1 MMTAGIQS
9 VGAYIPVRRVSN
21 EELSKTVETSDEW
34 IRSHTGI
41 GNRHIASDDE
51 TCSYMATEAAK
62 DALSRANMDKDEIDH
77 IIVATITPDYKDF
90 PATANLVQ
98 KNLGIG
104 NIGSFDVK
112 AACTGFAYGLE
123 LGRGLILGGTAKN
136 IIVIGAEKLSAIT
149 NWKDRSTAV
158 LFGDG
163 AGAVVMSPRTD
174 GEGLIDSILRTDGT
188 GSDALYMPVGGTA
201 TPYIPGVTP
210 EEDLYLNMDGRRVYN
225 FAVKVNVD
233 IVVELMERNGLKPED
248 VDYIVPHQANY
259 RIILAASKRSGIPLD
274 KYYLNMEEFA
284 NTSSASIPLALA
296 EMDRKGLLKRGMK
309 ILTVGFGGGLTYGGN
324 YIVW

>member
-1 MMTAGIQS
+1 MTAGIIS
-9 VGAYIPVRRVSN
+9 IGSYIPARRVSN
-21 EELSKTVETSDEW
+21 EELSKTVDTSDKW

-41 GNRHIASDDE
+41 GSRHLASDEE

-62 DALSRANMDKDEIDH
+62 DALNRAGLVKEDVDF

-98 KNLGIG
+98 RNLKIG
-104 NIGSFDVK
+104 NIGSLDVK

-123 LGRGLILGGTAKN
+123 LARGLILGGTVKKVL
-136 IIVIGAEKLSAIT
+136 VIGAEKLSAIT
-149 NWKDRSTAV
+149 NWDDRGTAV

-163 AGAVVMSPRTD
+163 AGAAVMGSVD
-174 GEGLIDSILRTDGT
+174 EGTGIVDSVLRTDGT
-188 GSDALYMPVGGTA
+188 GYDALNMPTGGTA
-201 TPYIPGVTP
+201 TPYIPGETP
-210 EEDLYLNMDGRRVYN
+210 KEDMYLYMDGQRVYN

-233 IVVELMERNGLKPED
+233 IVKELMDRNNLTSED
-248 VDYIVPHQANY
+248 IDYIVPHQANY
-259 RIILAASKRSGIPLD
+259 RIILAASRRSKIPLE
-274 KYYLNMEEFA
+274 KYYLNMEEYA

-296 EMDRKGLLKRGMK
+296 EMDSKGLLKKGMK
-309 ILTVGFGGGLTYGGN
+309 IITVGFGGGLTYGGN

>member
-1 MMTAGIQS
+1 MTAGIIS
-9 VGAYIPVRRVSN
+9 VGSYIPAKRVSN
-21 EELSKTVETSDEW
+21 EELSKTVDTSDEW
-34 IRSHTGI
+34 IKSHTGI
-41 GNRHIASDDE
+41 GNRHIASEEE

-62 DALSRANMDKDEIDH
+62 DALNRAGLVKEDLDF

-98 KNLGIG
+98 RNLEIG
-104 NIGSFDVK
+104 NIGSIDIK

-123 LGRGLILGGTAKN
+123 LGRGLILGGTAKK
-136 IIVIGAEKLSAIT
+136 VLVVGAEKLSAIT
-149 NWKDRSTAV
+149 NWDDRGTAV

-163 AGAVVMSPRTD
+163 AGAAVMGSVD
-174 GEGLIDSILRTDGT
+174 EGTGIVDSVLRTDGT
-188 GSDALYMPVGGTA
+188 GYDALNMPTGGTA
-201 TPYIPGVTP
+201 TPYKPGETP
-210 EEDLYLNMDGRRVYN
+210 KEDMYLYMDGQRVYN

-233 IVVELMERNGLKPED
+233 IVKELMDRNNLIPED
-248 VDYIVPHQANY
+248 IDYIVPHQANY
-259 RIILAASKRSGIPLD
+259 RIILAASRRSKIPLD
-274 KYYLNMEEFA
+274 KYYLNMEEYA

-296 EMDRKGLLKRGMK
+296 EMDSKGLLKKGMK

>member
-1 MMTAGIQS
+1 MTAGIAS
-9 VGAYIPVRRVSN
+9 VGAYIPSRRVSN
-21 EELSKTVETSDEW
+21 EELSHTLDTSDEW

-41 GNRHIASDDE
+41 GNRHIASDEE
-51 TCSYMATEAAK
+51 TTSFMATEAAK
-62 DALSRANMDKDEIDH
+62 AALKKAGMSRKAIDF
-77 IIVATITPDYKDF
+77 IIVATITPDYRDF

-104 NIGSFDVK
+104 HIGSFDVK

-136 IIVIGAEKLSAIT
+136 ILVIGAEKLSAIT
-149 NWKDRSTAV
+149 NWNDRGTAV

-163 AGAVVMSPRTD
+163 AGAVVLTPREK
-174 GEGLIDSILRTDGT
+174 GEGIVDSLLRTDGT
-188 GSDALYMPVGGTA
+188 GSDALYMPVGGSA
-201 TPYIPGVTP
+201 TPYKPGETP
-210 EEDLYLNMDGRRVYN
+210 FEDLYLTMDGQRVYN
-225 FAVKVNVD
+225 FAVKVNVE
-233 IVVELMERNGLKPED
+233 IVMELMERNGLTPED

-259 RIILAASKRSGIPLD
+259 RIILAASKRAKIPLE

-296 EMDRKGLLKRGMK
+296 EMDRKGLLKKGMK
-309 ILTVGFGGGLTYGGN
+309 IITVGFGGGLTYGGN

>member
-1 MMTAGIQS
+1 MTAGIAS
-9 VGAYIPVRRVSN
+9 VGSYIPARRVSN
-21 EELSKTVETSDEW
+21 EELSKTVDTSDEW
-34 IRSHTGI
+34 IRTHTGI
-41 GNRHIASDDE
+41 GNRHIASDKE

-62 DALSRANMDKDEIDH
+62 ETLEKAGMSKDDVDI
-77 IIVATITPDYKDF
+77 IIVATITPDYRDF

-98 KNLGIG
+98 RNLGIG

-112 AACTGFAYGLE
+112 AACTGFVYGLE
-123 LGRGLILGGTAKN
+123 LGRGLILAGTAKN
-136 IIVIGAEKLSAIT
+136 ILVVGVEKLSAIT
-149 NWKDRSTAV
+149 NWNDRGTAV

-163 AGAVVMSPRTD
+163 AGAVVLTPRVK
-174 GEGLIDSILRTDGT
+174 GEGIVDSVLRTDGT
-188 GSDALYMPVGGTA
+188 GYDALNMPIGGTA
-201 TPYIPGVTP
+201 TPFIPGETP
-210 EEDLYLNMDGRRVYN
+210 EEDLYIYMDGQRVYN
-225 FAVKVNVD
+225 FAVKVNVE
-233 IVVELMERNGLKPED
+233 IVMELMKRNGLTADD

-259 RIILAASKRSGIPLD
+259 RIILAASRRAKIPLE

-296 EMDRKGLLKRGMK
+296 EMDRKGLLKKGMK

>member
-1 MMTAGIQS
+1 MTAGIKS
-9 VGAYIPVRRVSN
+9 IGSYIPARRVSN
-21 EELSKTVETSDEW
+21 EELSKTVDTSDEW

-41 GNRHIASDDE
+41 GNRHIASEEE

-62 DALSRANMDKDEIDH
+62 DALKNAGMSKDEIDH
-77 IIVATITPDYKDF
+77 IIVATITPDYRDF

-98 KNLGIG
+98 NNLGIG

-136 IIVIGAEKLSAIT
+136 LLVIGAEKLSAIT
-149 NWKDRSTAV
+149 NWKDRGTAV

-163 AGAVVMSPRTD
+163 AGAVVMSPCLD
-174 GEGLIDSILRTDGT
+174 GEGLIDSILRSDGS
-188 GSDALYMPVGGTA
+188 GADALYVPSGGTA
-201 TPYIPGVTP
+201 TPFKLNETP
-210 EEDLYLNMDGRRVYN
+210 EEDLYIKMDGQRVYN
-225 FAVKVNVD
+225 FAVKVNVE
-233 IVVELMERNGLKPED
+233 IVTELMKRNGLTPDD

-259 RIILAASKRSGIPLD
+259 RIILAASRRAKIPLE

-296 EMDRKGLLKRGMK
+296 EMNRKGLLKKGMK

>member
-1 MMTAGIQS
+1 MTAGIAS
-9 VGAYIPVRRVSN
+9 VGAYIPARRVSN
-21 EELSKTVETSDEW
+21 DELSKTMDTSDEW

-41 GNRHIASDDE
+41 GNRHIATDE
-51 TCSYMATEAAK
+51 ETTSFMATEAGKEAIGK
-62 DALSRANMDKDEIDH
+62 TGLDQEAIDQD
-77 IIVATITPDYKDF
+77 IVATITPDYRDF

-98 KNLGIG
+98 RNLAIE
-104 NIGSFDVK
+104 NIGSFDLK

-123 LGRGLILGGTAKN
+123 VGRGLILGGTARH
-136 IIVIGAEKLSAIT
+136 ILVIGAEKLSAIT

-163 AGAVVMSPRTD
+163 AGAVVISARED
-174 GEGLIDSILRTDGT
+174 GSGIQDSILRTDGT
-188 GSDALYMPVGGTA
+188 GYDALQMKVGGTA
-201 TPYIPGVTP
+201 TPFIPEKTP
-210 EEDLYLNMDGRRVYN
+210 EEDLYLYMDGQRVYN
-225 FAVKVNVD
+225 FAVRVNVE
-233 IVVELMERNGLKPED
+233 IVSELMTRNGLTPDD

-259 RIILAASKRSGIPLD
+259 RIIRAAAKRAKIPEE

-324 YIVW
+324 YIIW

>member
-1 MMTAGIQS
+1 MTAGILS
-9 VGAYIPVRRVSN
+9 IGSYIPLRRVSN
-21 EELSKTVETSDEW
+21 DELSKTVDTSDEW

-41 GNRHIASDDE
+41 GNRHIASDTE
-51 TCSYMATEAAK
+51 TCSYMATEAAR
-62 DALSRANMDKDEIDH
+62 DALNRAGISKNDVDL
-77 IIVATITPDYKDF
+77 IIVATITPDYRDF

-98 KNLGIG
+98 RNLEIG

-123 LGRGLILGGTAKN
+123 MGRGMIIGGTAKCVL
-136 IIVIGAEKLSAIT
+136 VIGAEKLSAIT
-149 NWKDRSTAV
+149 NWNDRSTAV

-163 AGAVVMSPRTD
+163 AGAAVLEPRED
-174 GEGLIDSILRTDGT
+174 GKGIVDSVLRSDGT
-188 GSDALYMPVGGTA
+188 GYDALYMPSGGSA
-201 TPYIPGVTP
+201 TPFAGKGMSD
-210 EEDLYLNMDGRRVYN
+210 EDLYLRMDGQRVYN

-233 IVVELMERNGLKPED
+233 IVTELMQRNKLTAD
-248 VDYIVPHQANY
+248 DIDYIVPHQANF
-259 RIILAASKRSGIPLD
+259 RIIQAAAKRAKIPLE

-324 YIVW
+324 YIIW

>member
-1 MMTAGIQS
+1 MTAGIKS
-9 VGAYIPVRRVSN
+9 VGSYIPARRVSN
-21 EELSKTVETSDEW
+21 EELSKTVDTSDEW

-41 GNRHIASDDE
+41 GNRHIASEEE

-62 DALSRANMDKDEIDH
+62 DALKNAGMSKDEIDF
-77 IIVATITPDYKDF
+77 IIVATITPDYRDF

-98 KNLGIG
+98 NNLGIG

-136 IIVIGAEKLSAIT
+136 LLVIGAEKLSAIT

-163 AGAVVMSPRTD
+163 AGAAVMSPCPD
-174 GEGLIDSILRTDGT
+174 GEGIVDSILRTDGS
-188 GSDALYMPVGGTA
+188 GADALYVPSGGTA
-201 TPYIPGVTP
+201 TPFILGETL
-210 EEDLYLNMDGRRVYN
+210 EEDLYMKMDGQRVYN
-225 FAVKVNVD
+225 FAVKVNVE
-233 IVVELMERNGLKPED
+233 IVTELMKRNGLTTDD

-259 RIILAASKRSGIPLD
+259 RIILAASRRAKIPLE

-296 EMDRKGLLKRGMK
+296 EMNRKGLLKKGMK

>member
-1 MMTAGIQS
+1 MTAGIKS
-9 VGAYIPVRRVSN
+9 VGSYIPARRVSN
-21 EELSKTVETSDEW
+21 EELSKTVDTSDEW

-41 GNRHIASDDE
+41 GNRHIASEEE

-62 DALSRANMDKDEIDH
+62 DALKNAGMSKDEIDF
-77 IIVATITPDYKDF
+77 IVVATITPDYRDF

-98 KNLGIG
+98 NNLGIG

-136 IIVIGAEKLSAIT
+136 VIVIGAEKLSAIT

-163 AGAVVMSPRTD
+163 AGAVVMSQCPE
-174 GEGLIDSILRTDGT
+174 GEGIVDSILRTDGS
-188 GSDALYMPVGGTA
+188 GADALYVPSGGTA
-201 TPYIPGVTP
+201 TPFILGETP
-210 EEDLYLNMDGRRVYN
+210 EEDLYIKMDGQRVYN
-225 FAVKVNVD
+225 FAVKVNVE
-233 IVVELMERNGLKPED
+233 IVTELMKRNGLTPD
-248 VDYIVPHQANY
+248 DIDYIVPHQANY
-259 RIILAASKRSGIPLD
+259 RIILAASRRAKIPLD

-296 EMDRKGLLKRGMK
+296 EMNRKGLLKKGMK
-309 ILTVGFGGGLTYGGN
+309 LLTVGFGGGLTYGGN

>member
-1 MMTAGIQS
+1 
-9 VGAYIPVRRVSN
+9 
-21 EELSKTVETSDEW
+21 
-34 IRSHTGI
+34 
-41 GNRHIASDDE
+41 
-51 TCSYMATEAAK
+51 MATEAAK
-62 DALSRANMDKDEIDH
+62 DALAKSGLSKDEIDF
-77 IIVATITPDYKDF
+77 IIVATITPDYRDF

-98 KNLGIG
+98 NNLGIG
-104 NIGSFDVK
+104 NIGSFDIK

-136 IIVIGAEKLSAIT
+136 VIVIGAEKLSAIT

-163 AGAVVMSPRTD
+163 AGAVVMSPCPE
-174 GEGLIDSILRTDGT
+174 GEGIVDSILRTDGS
-188 GSDALYMPVGGTA
+188 GAEALYMPTGGSA
-201 TPYIPGVTP
+201 TPVKLGETP
-210 EEDLYLNMDGRRVYN
+210 EEDLYLKMDGQRVYN

-233 IVVELMERNGLKPED
+233 IVKELMERNNLTADD

-259 RIILAASKRSGIPLD
+259 RIILAASRRAKIPLE
-274 KYYLNMEEFA
+274 KYYLNMEEYA

-296 EMDRKGLLKRGMK
+296 EMDRKGLLKKGMK

>member
-1 MMTAGIQS
+1 MTAGIAS
-9 VGAYIPVRRVSN
+9 VGSYIPARRVSN
-21 EELSKTVETSDEW
+21 DELAQMMDTTDEW

-41 GNRHIASDDE
+41 GNRHIASDEE

-62 DALSRANMDKDEIDH
+62 EALLKAGIAKDEIDH
-77 IIVATITPDYKDF
+77 IIVATITPDYRDF

-98 KNLGIG
+98 RNLDIRHV
-104 NIGSFDVK
+104 GSFDLK

-123 LGRGLILGGTAKN
+123 IGRGLILSDAAHHVL
-136 IIVIGAEKLSAIT
+136 VIGAEKLSVIT

-163 AGAVVMSPRTD
+163 AGAVVLEPREPEK
-174 GEGLIDSILRTDGT
+174 GIVDSILCSDGS
-188 GSDALYMPVGGTA
+188 GFDALYMSVGGSA
-201 TPYIPGVTP
+201 TPFKMEGAT
-210 EEDLYLNMDGRRVYN
+210 EEELCLAMDGQRVYN
-225 FAVKVNVD
+225 FAVKANVK
-233 IVVELMERNGLKPED
+233 IVKDLMKRNGLTPQD
-248 VDYIVPHQANY
+248 IDYIVPHQANY
-259 RIILAASKRSGIPLD
+259 RIILAASKRAQIPLE

-296 EMDRKGLLKRGMK
+296 EMDSKGLLKRGMK

-324 YIVW
+324 YIIW

>member
-1 MMTAGIQS
+1 MNAGIVS
-9 VGAYIPVRRVSN
+9 IGSYIPARRVSN
-21 EELSKTVETSDEW
+21 DELSETLDTSDEW

-41 GNRHIASDDE
+41 GNRHIASDEE
-51 TCSYMATEAAK
+51 TVSFMSTEASKEAIAK
-62 DALSRANMDKDEIDH
+62 AGLEPKDIDF
-77 IIVATITPDYKDF
+77 IIVATITPDYRDF

-98 KNLGIG
+98 RNLGIG
-104 NIGSFDVK
+104 HVGSMDVK

-123 LGRGLILGGTAKN
+123 IGRGLILGGTAKN
-136 IIVIGAEKLSAIT
+136 VLVIGAEKLSAIT

-163 AGAVVMSPRTD
+163 AGAAVLAPRD
-174 GEGLIDSILRTDGT
+174 GEGIVDSLLRTDGT
-188 GSDALYMPVGGTA
+188 GAEALYMPAGGTA
-201 TPYIPGVTP
+201 TPVDLKSTP
-210 EEDLYLNMDGRRVYN
+210 EEDMFLTMDGRRVYN
-225 FAVKVNVD
+225 FAVKVNVE
-233 IVVELMERNGLKPED
+233 IVNELMERHGLTPDD

-259 RIILAASKRSGIPLD
+259 RIIAAASKRSGIPLD

-324 YIVW
+324 YIIW